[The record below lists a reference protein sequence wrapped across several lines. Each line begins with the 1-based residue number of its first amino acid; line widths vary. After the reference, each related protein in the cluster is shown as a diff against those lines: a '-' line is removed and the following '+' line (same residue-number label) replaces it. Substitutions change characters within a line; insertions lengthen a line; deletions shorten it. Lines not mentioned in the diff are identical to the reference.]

1 MLKLDLQLFATNT
14 MGTKLQIGANS
25 IAELHDIGGM
35 NLTADTIETTTLDST
50 SNFRT
55 FIQKLKDGGDV
66 TASGFFNPG
75 DTNGQAALYAAYGTG
90 AVTAFTIL
98 FPSTLGASWTFNA
111 IVVEVKTGAKVGDA
125 IPWDIKLKVTGVP
138 SLLVTPSAAITTLA
152 MTGTG
157 GTLSPASSGTV
168 YSYTFNGVTVASVT
182 ITITAAAQTIKLY
195 LDGVYSQDL
204 ISGSPSSAIPLTI
217 NVGKK
222 LTIVA
227 NEAGKTQNVY
237 DVIAVKT
244 A

>member
-1 MLKLDLQLFATNT
+1 MSQNA

-35 NLTADTIETTTLDST
+35 NLSADTIETTTLDST

-75 DTNGQAALYAAYGTG
+75 DTNGQAALYALFGTG
-90 AVTAFTIL
+90 VVTPFTIL
-98 FPSTLGASWTFNA
+98 FPSSLGASWTFNA

-138 SLLVTPSAAITTLA
+138 SLLVTPSPGITSIAL
-152 MTGTG
+152 TGAG
-157 GTLSPASSGTV
+157 GALSPASSGAV
-168 YSYTFNGVTVASVT
+168 FSYTYNGVSAASVT
-182 ITITAAAQTIKLY
+182 ITITAAAQTLKLY
-195 LDGVYSQDL
+195 IDGVYSQDL
-204 ISGSPSSAIPLTI
+204 VSGAPSAAIPLTI

-222 LTIVA
+222 LTVVA
-227 NEAGKTQNVY
+227 NAVGQTQNVY
-237 DVIAVKT
+237 DVIVVKT
-244 A
+244 T